1 MPPHWF
7 WPRVRALCDAHGAK
21 LIFDEIPTGLGK
33 TGKLFVS
40 EHFGVVP
47 DITVLG
53 KALGGVVVPI
63 AAMIGDAS
71 LDVASDLP
79 LGHYTREKN
88 PFTCRAALTVLEVIE
103 SEGLVERAA
112 ELGARS
118 LKRIQE
124 MASAHAAVREARG
137 CGLLMAVE
145 FRDHP
150 AVPAAEFARSVMVRC
165 LGRGLSVSASEGCAV
180 TLSASPDH
188 HRSGNGS
195 GADHPRRG
203 NLGNDQGRY
212 RRRSVQMRLVTYNIH
227 FGVGKDG
234 RYELARI
241 ADAVRGADV
250 IGLNEVERNWPRGG
264 GPGDDQPAE
273 LARLLPD
280 YYWVYGPYFDMDAS
294 VRGEDGRIDN
304 RRRQHGSMLL
314 SKVPIRTS
322 RLHVFPKFDTVSHF
336 NHFMGAIEGVIE
348 HSGRAIRFYA
358 VHLSSMNREERLLQI
373 GTLLESHRRTGL
385 EGGMWTGPG
394 IGGSGVDWSCGE
406 SPPPNPAGAILM
418 GDFNCEPESDE
429 YRAVMG
435 ATPGAKGEVLF
446 RHAFVDAWS
455 AAEQRDG
462 ATILADSNRYVSRDS
477 RIDYCFLGAE
487 LADRLVTARVDR
499 EAAGSDHQPLWVE
512 IRM

>member
-1 MPPHWF
+1 
-7 WPRVRALCDAHGAK
+7 
-21 LIFDEIPTGLGK
+21 
-33 TGKLFVS
+33 
-40 EHFGVVP
+40 
-47 DITVLG
+47 
-53 KALGGVVVPI
+53 
-63 AAMIGDAS
+63 
-71 LDVASDLP
+71 
-79 LGHYTREKN
+79 
-88 PFTCRAALTVLEVIE
+88 
-103 SEGLVERAA
+103 
-112 ELGARS
+112 
-118 LKRIQE
+118 
-124 MASAHAAVREARG
+124 
-137 CGLLMAVE
+137 
-145 FRDHP
+145 
-150 AVPAAEFARSVMVRC
+150 
-165 LGRGLSVSASEGCAV
+165 
-180 TLSASPDH
+180 
-188 HRSGNGS
+188 
-195 GADHPRRG
+195 
-203 NLGNDQGRY
+203 
-212 RRRSVQMRLVTYNIH
+212 MRLVTYNIH

-264 GPGDDQPAE
+264 GPGEDQPAE

-322 RLHVFPKFDTVSHF
+322 RLHVFPKFDTVSHY
-336 NHFMGAIEGVIE
+336 NHFMGAMEGVIE

-406 SPPPNPAGAILM
+406 SPPPNPSDTILM

-429 YRAVMG
+429 YRAVIG

-446 RHAFVDAWS
+446 RHGFVDAWS

-462 ATILADSNRYVSRDS
+462 ATILADSNRYVSRDA